1 MRNVLYVEDEDVNWF
16 VAAPNL
22 RDKYALCR
30 ARNAAEALAAMHAAQ
45 FDHILM
51 DIQLASSGLDGINLT
66 RVLRGTYPGFVSEIG
81 KQQPEWTKDV
91 PIIFVS
97 AYTARYSREEL
108 IAARLT
114 PDAIARELG
123 VDSLGYL
130 SLEGMLQSVPGGPHG
145 FCHACFSGDYP
156 TAPPT
161 DPDKLRFGG
170 GC

>member
-1 MRNVLYVEDEDVNWF
+1 MKLKALTESQAVPEKQPTAPKRNVLYVEDEDVNWF

-30 ARNAAEALAAMHAAQ
+30 ARNAAEALAAIHAAQ
-45 FDHILM
+45 FDLILM

-91 PIIFVS
+91 PIIFVT

-108 IAARLT
+108 IAAGGSELIGKPVNFVALALTISRL
-114 PDAIARELG
+114 ISARIMR
-123 VDSLGYL
+123 S
-130 SLEGMLQSVPGGPHG
+130 
-145 FCHACFSGDYP
+145 
-156 TAPPT
+156 
-161 DPDKLRFGG
+161 K
-170 GC
+170 